1 MIVFTMEHS
10 KEFYESVIRIIDYLN
25 EGNNEVT
32 KAKGHEL
39 AGNYWREIGKLL
51 ASKTPS
57 SFFEYGRFSINHV
70 EDLGP
75 IYEDCK
81 NKLRSIDDA
90 EHDRKLANEESRC
103 NIKYGR
109 RGHRISIVAIVIS
122 GIAILLELAKWIW
135 PKL

>member
-51 ASKTPS
+51 ASKTSS
-57 SFFEYGRFSINHV
+57 SFFEYEVFSICHT

-75 IYEDCK
+75 LYEDCK
-81 NKLRSIDDA
+81 HFISEMENA
-90 EHDRKLANEESRC
+90 EHDRNITNEESIC
-103 NIKYGR
+103 NIKYGKKGYR
-109 RGHRISIVAIVIS
+109 LSVIAIIVSV
-122 GIAILLELAKWIW
+122 IAILLELAKWIW